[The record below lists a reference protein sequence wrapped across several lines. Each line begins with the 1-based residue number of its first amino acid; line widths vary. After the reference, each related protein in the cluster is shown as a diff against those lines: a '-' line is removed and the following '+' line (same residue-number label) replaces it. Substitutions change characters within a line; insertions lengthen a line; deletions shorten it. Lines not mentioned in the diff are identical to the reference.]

1 MKQTTLP
8 PSYKDI
14 VRDGVAALR
23 YTAELLEHR
32 ADREREPGETLL
44 ALRDVGG
51 LAWRLECTEEW
62 EWEEGF
68 ASLSL
73 GGQDLAVLDSLIE
86 ETLKSSPYADD
97 STVDDGRRR
106 GQQLAALRDFLA
118 RYTMGEFIAR
128 GGGD

>member
-1 MKQTTLP
+1 MKQAMLP
-8 PSYKDI
+8 PSYKAI
-14 VRDGVAALR
+14 LRDGAAALR
-23 YTAELLEHR
+23 HTAGLLRHR

-44 ALRDVGG
+44 ALRDIAG

-62 EWEEGF
+62 EWEQGF

-86 ETLKSSPYADD
+86 ENLKSSPYADD
-97 STVDDGRRR
+97 SIVDNGRRR
-106 GQQLAALRDFLA
+106 GQQLATLRDFLA

-128 GGGD
+128 GGGN